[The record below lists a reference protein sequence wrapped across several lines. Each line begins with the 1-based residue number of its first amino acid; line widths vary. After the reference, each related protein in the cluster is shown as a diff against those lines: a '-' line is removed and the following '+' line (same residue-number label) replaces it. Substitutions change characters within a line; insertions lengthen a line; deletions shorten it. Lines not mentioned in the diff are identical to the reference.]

1 VLRENSQ
8 EKQQVAASENNHR
21 YPFDLSV
28 VLPVYNEEENVLPV
42 HQELSDVLDGLGLRY
57 EIIYVD
63 DGSRDG
69 SRDRI
74 TALAESH
81 PATVRAVLLRRNFGQ
96 TAAIQA
102 GIDHANGAIITLMDA
117 DLQNDPHDIPL
128 MLRQMESDGYDLVS
142 GWRQH
147 RQDRA
152 LSRKLPSFMANKLI
166 STVTGVGLHDYGCTL
181 KTYRREVL
189 DHVRL
194 YGEMHRFI
202 PVLANA
208 AGARIVERPV
218 NHRARIHGK
227 SKYGLWRTVKVVLD
241 LMTVT
246 FLTKYNTRPMY
257 IFGGMGFLLTCL
269 SAVSVL
275 VMAVSGIFGGGL
287 RWHSPW
293 PVLAALFGVLAIQSI
308 LLGLMMEMLMRTY
321 YESQGKGPYA
331 IRRVINGHK
340 HVPLP
345 VSEEL

>member
-1 VLRENSQ
+1 MGTISLTDH
-8 EKQQVAASENNHR
+8 AH
-21 YPFDLSV
+21 PFDLSV
-28 VLPVYNEEENVLPV
+28 VLPVYNEEDNVMPV
-42 HQELSDVLDGLGLRY
+42 HEELVEVLAGLGLRY

-69 SRDRI
+69 SRARI
-74 TALAESH
+74 VALAESQ
-81 PATVRAVLLRRNFGQ
+81 PDTVRAVLLRRNFGQ

-102 GIDHANGAIITLMDA
+102 GIDHANGAIIVLMDA
-117 DLQNDPHDIPL
+117 DLQNDPHEIPQ
-128 MLRQMESDGYDLVS
+128 MLQQMEQEGYDLVS
-142 GWRQH
+142 GWRKN

-152 LSRKLPSFMANKLI
+152 IKRKLPSKAANWLI
-166 STVTGVGLHDYGCTL
+166 STVTGVRLHDYGCTL

-208 AGARIVERPV
+208 AGARIVERVV

-257 IFGGMGFLLTCL
+257 IFGGTGFILTMF
-269 SAVSVL
+269 SGISVL
-275 VMAVSGIFGGGL
+275 VMLLSGLFGGDIL
-287 RWHSPW
+287 WHSPW
-293 PVLAALFGVLAIQSI
+293 PVLAAMFWVLAVQSV
-308 LLGLMMEMLMRTY
+308 LLGLMMEMQMRTY

-331 IRRVINGHK
+331 IGRVINADRHI
-340 HVPLP
+340 PP
-345 VSEEL
+345 PQ